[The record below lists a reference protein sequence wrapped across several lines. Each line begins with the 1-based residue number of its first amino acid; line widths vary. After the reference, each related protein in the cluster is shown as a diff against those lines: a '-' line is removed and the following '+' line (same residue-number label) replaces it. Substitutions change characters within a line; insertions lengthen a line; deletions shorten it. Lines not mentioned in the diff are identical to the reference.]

1 MKKGFWVLIIILLFV
16 ASAYVYK
23 LNLDK
28 QEVVVNGDN
37 KTDLLENLD
46 EFENIYFW
54 IFGAIGVIVVLFVIF
69 SLIKKQSY
77 E

>member
-1 MKKGFWVLIIILLFV
+1 MKKGFWVFIIILLFA

-28 QEVVVNGDN
+28 QEAIATGENQTG
-37 KTDLLENLD
+37 LLANLD
-46 EFENIYFW
+46 NFENIYFW
-54 IFGAIGVIVVLFVIF
+54 IFGVVGVIVVLFVALAMIR
-69 SLIKKQSY
+69 KKSY

>member
-1 MKKGFWVLIIILLFV
+1 MKKGFWVLIIILLIA

-28 QEVVVNGDN
+28 QEVIVNGEN
-37 KTDLLENLD
+37 KTGLLENLD

-54 IFGAIGVIVVLFVIF
+54 IFGAVGVIVVLFVIF
-69 SLIKKQSY
+69 SLIRKKSY